1 MNVRSFG
8 NIERVPKLSEK
19 DRSNIAELVHNKMK
33 KMLALMPKPDTD
45 SHDKTAESLP
55 KVTKIVMQIVH
66 VIRNADKATHS
77 KVWDKCSKDKRMM

>member
-1 MNVRSFG
+1 MSELIWELQLYCCNQGSS
-8 NIERVPKLSEK
+8 ILSMH
-19 DRSNIAELVHNKMK
+19 NVHNKMK